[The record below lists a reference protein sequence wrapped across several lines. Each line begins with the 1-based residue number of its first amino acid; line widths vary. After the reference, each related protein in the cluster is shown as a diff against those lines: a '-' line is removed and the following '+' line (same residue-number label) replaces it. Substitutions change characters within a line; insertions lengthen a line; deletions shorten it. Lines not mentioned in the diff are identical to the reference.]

1 MSEQKVK
8 CFGRKNDWPFCPWV
22 LTGSMAKPYFFFE
35 KKLTEKGETQVADAI
50 GRELAKFMLLLDKL
64 FITTPREEGELVI
77 PGFEAWLGQT
87 ADKWSPDDC
96 FCTEDM
102 KMPPFKAGEK
112 ELLTSLW
119 LKSRVLHSQ

>member
-1 MSEQKVK
+1 MSEK
-8 CFGRKNDWPFCPWV
+8 CFGRKNDWPYCPWV

-35 KKLTEKGETQVADAI
+35 KKLVEQGQSETADAI

-64 FITTPREEGELVI
+64 FILEKREVGEVII
-77 PGFEAWLGQT
+77 PGFEAWLQKTGE
-87 ADKWSPDDC
+87 KWSPDDC

-102 KMPPFKAGEK
+102 RMPPFKAGEK